1 MTKDAYFEM
10 CEMLGS
16 EPVEEEIPVEM
27 DDFPAEVQ
35 GAIGVYYRLRD
46 EWDSMSGTYMGKSY
60 AGLQDMFNI
69 LEIPSEDR
77 KWTLDW
83 IATMDN
89 VRAKSIRDSKPK
101 PTK

>member
-1 MTKDAYFEM
+1 MTKEAYFDM

-16 EPVEEEIPVEM
+16 EPIEEEIPIEM
-27 DDFPAEVQ
+27 DDFPTEVQ
-35 GAIGVYYRLRD
+35 EAIGVYYRLRD

-60 AGLQDMFNI
+60 VGLLDILDI
-69 LEIPSEDR
+69 LEIPQEDR
-77 KWTLDW
+77 KLTLDW
-83 IATMDN
+83 ISIMDN